1 MKVFV
6 TGAGALLGQG
16 IIKSLRL
23 AETNYQIVAAD
34 PDPRAVGLYWADMAY
49 LVPLAKDP
57 TYVENVCE
65 ILDKERPDAVLVG
78 TDVEL
83 LIFAQHKSEFESK
96 YNTHVIVS
104 SEEVIK
110 IAEDKWLTYQFLSS
124 NGFSYPR
131 SALPEGVNDL
141 LNKCYFPL
149 IVKPRSG
156 ARSIGLHKVNNIQE
170 LEQAIT
176 ITKDP
181 IIQEEISTSDQEY
194 TSGITIIDGDVK
206 AIVTMRRDLRDGNTY
221 RAYIEP
227 QSSFNPFLSEVAKK
241 LNGFGSLNFQFR
253 TDGNV
258 PKIFEIN
265 ARFSGTTPLRAFAG
279 YNEVDVI
286 LRHIVN
292 GDEIPEVHLKPWI
305 VLKYWNEI
313 LIDKDQLAK
322 LQDDRFSSSMQ
333 FKSGIQL

>member
-1 MKVFV
+1 M
-6 TGAGALLGQG
+6 LGQG

-34 PDPRAVGLYWADMAY
+34 PDPRTVGLYWADMAY

-57 TYVENVCE
+57 TYVEKVCE

-104 SEEVIK
+104 PTEVIK

-124 NGFSYPR
+124 NGFLYPR
-131 SALPEGVNDL
+131 SALPKGVNDL
-141 LNKCYFPL
+141 LNKCDFPL

-156 ARSIGLHKVNNIQE
+156 ARSIGLHKVNNMQE
-170 LEQAIT
+170 LGQAIA
-176 ITKDP
+176 ITDNP

-265 ARFSGTTPLRAFAG
+265 ARFSGTTPIRAFAG

-305 VLKYWNEI
+305 VLRYWNEI
-313 LIDKDQLAK
+313 LIDNDQLAK
-322 LQDDRFSSSMQ
+322 LQADGFSSAMQ
-333 FKSGIQL
+333 FKSGVQL

>member
-49 LVPLAKDP
+49 LVPFAKNP
-57 TYVENVCE
+57 TYMEKICE

-83 LIFAQHKSEFESK
+83 LIFAQYKNEFESK

-104 SEEVIK
+104 PEEVIK

-124 NGFSYPR
+124 NGFSHPR
-131 SALPEGVNDL
+131 SALPEDVNDL
-141 LNKCYFPL
+141 LNKCVFPL

-156 ARSIGLHKVNNIQE
+156 ARSIGLHRVKNLQE
-170 LEQAIT
+170 LEQAIA
-176 ITKDP
+176 ITDDP
-181 IIQEEISTSDQEY
+181 IIQEEISTLDQEY
-194 TSGITIIDGDVK
+194 TSGITMIDGDVK

-221 RAYIEP
+221 RAYVAP
-227 QSSFNPFLSEVAKK
+227 KSQYNLFLSEVATK
-241 LNGFGSLNFQFR
+241 LNGFGPLNFQFR
-253 TDGNV
+253 TVGN
-258 PKIFEIN
+258 KHC
-265 ARFSGTTPLRAFAG
+265 R
-279 YNEVDVI
+279 
-286 LRHIVN
+286 
-292 GDEIPEVHLKPWI
+292 
-305 VLKYWNEI
+305 
-313 LIDKDQLAK
+313 
-322 LQDDRFSSSMQ
+322 
-333 FKSGIQL
+333 

>member
-23 AETNYQIVAAD
+23 ADANYQIVAAD
-34 PDPRAVGLYWADMAY
+34 PDPRSVGLYWADMAY

-57 TYVENVCE
+57 TYVEKVCK

-104 SEEVIK
+104 SAEVIK

-124 NGFSYPR
+124 NGFPCPR

-141 LNKCYFPL
+141 LNNRDFPL

-156 ARSIGLHKVNNIQE
+156 ARSIGLHKVNNTQE
-170 LEQAIT
+170 LEQAIA
-176 ITKDP
+176 ITEEP
-181 IIQEEISTSDQEY
+181 IIQEEVYTSDQEY
-194 TSGITIIDGDVK
+194 TSGITMIDGKIK

-241 LNGFGSLNFQFR
+241 LNGFGPLNFQFR

-265 ARFSGTTPLRAFAG
+265 ARFSGTTPFRAFAG

-305 VLKYWNEI
+305 VLRYWNEI
-313 LIDKDQLAK
+313 LIDNDQLAK

-333 FKSGIQL
+333 FKSGVQL

>member
-57 TYVENVCE
+57 TYVEKVCE

-83 LIFAQHKSEFESK
+83 LIFAQHKSKFESK

-104 SEEVIK
+104 PEEVIK

-124 NGFSYPR
+124 NGFPCPR
-131 SALPEGVNDL
+131 SVLPEGVNDL
-141 LNKCYFPL
+141 LNNCDFPL

-156 ARSIGLHKVNNIQE
+156 ARSIGLHKVNNMQE
-170 LEQAIT
+170 LEQAIA
-176 ITKDP
+176 ITEEP
-181 IIQEEISTSDQEY
+181 IIQEEVSTSDQEY
-194 TSGITIIDGDVK
+194 TSGITMIDGKVE

-227 QSSFNPFLSEVAKK
+227 QASFNPFLSEVAKK

-305 VLKYWNEI
+305 VLKYWSEI
-313 LIDKDQLAK
+313 LIDSDQVVK
-322 LQDDRFSSSMQ
+322 LESDGFSSATK
-333 FKSGIQL
+333 FKTGVQL

>member
-34 PDPRAVGLYWADMAY
+34 PDPRAVGLYWADMSY

-57 TYVENVCE
+57 AYIENICR

-83 LIFAQHKSEFESK
+83 LIFAQHKREFESN
-96 YNTHVIVS
+96 YNTRVIVS
-104 SEEVIK
+104 PAEVIK

-124 NGFSYPR
+124 NGFPCPR
-131 SALPEGVNDL
+131 SALPAGVNNL
-141 LNKCYFPL
+141 LNNCDFPL

-156 ARSIGLHKVNNIQE
+156 ARSIGLHKVNNMQE
-170 LEQAIT
+170 LEQAIA
-176 ITKDP
+176 ITEEP
-181 IIQEEISTSDQEY
+181 IIQEEVSTSDQEY
-194 TSGITIIDGDVK
+194 TSGITMIDGEVK

-221 RAYIEP
+221 RAYVEP
-227 QSSFNPFLSEVAKK
+227 KSLFNLFLSEVAKK
-241 LNGFGSLNFQFR
+241 LNGFGPLNFQFR
-253 TDGNV
+253 TVGDT
-258 PKIFEIN
+258 PTIFEIN

-292 GDEIPEVHLKPWI
+292 GDEIPEVQLKPWI
-305 VLKYWNEI
+305 VLRYWNEI
-313 LIDKDQLAK
+313 LVDSDQLAK
-322 LQDDRFSSSMQ
+322 LQTDGFSSAMK
-333 FKSGIQL
+333 FETGVQL

>member
-57 TYVENVCE
+57 TYVEKVCE

-104 SEEVIK
+104 SVEVIK
-110 IAEDKWLTYQFLSS
+110 IAENKWLTYQFLSS
-124 NGFSYPR
+124 NGFSCPR

-141 LNKCYFPL
+141 LNTCDFPL

-156 ARSIGLHKVNNIQE
+156 ARSIGLHKVHNKQE
-170 LEQAIT
+170 LEQAIA
-176 ITKDP
+176 ITEKP
-181 IIQEEISTSDQEY
+181 IIQEDVSTSDQEY
-194 TSGITIIDGDVK
+194 TSGIIMIDGKVK

-241 LNGFGSLNFQFR
+241 LNGFGPLNFQFR
-253 TDGNV
+253 TEGNI

-286 LRHIVN
+286 LRHIVI
-292 GDEIPEVHLKPWI
+292 GDETPEVQLKPWI
-305 VLKYWNEI
+305 ILRYWNEI
-313 LIDKDQLAK
+313 LIDNDQLAK
-322 LQDDRFSSSMQ
+322 LQNDRFSSSMQ
-333 FKSGIQL
+333 FKSGVQL

>member
-23 AETNYQIVAAD
+23 AEANYQIVAAD
-34 PDPRAVGLYWADMAY
+34 PDPRAVGLYWADVAY
-49 LVPLAKDP
+49 LVPFAKDA
-57 TYVENVCE
+57 TYVEKVCK
-65 ILDKERPDAVLVG
+65 ILDKERPDAVLIG

-83 LIFAQHKSEFESK
+83 LIFAQHKNEFESK

-104 SEEVIK
+104 SVDVIR
-110 IAEDKWLTYQFLSS
+110 IAGDKWLTYQFLAS
-124 NGFSYPR
+124 NGFPYPQ

-141 LNKCYFPL
+141 LNNCDFPL
-149 IVKPRSG
+149 IVKPRLG
-156 ARSIGLHKVNNIQE
+156 ARSIGLHKANNMQE
-170 LEQAIT
+170 LEKAIAIT
-176 ITKDP
+176 EEP
-181 IIQEEISTSDQEY
+181 IIQEEVSTSDQEY
-194 TSGITIIDGDVK
+194 TSGITIIDGNVK
-206 AIVTMRRDLRDGNTY
+206 AIITMRRDLRDGNTY

-227 QSSFNPFLSEVAKK
+227 KSSFNAFLSEVAKK
-241 LNGFGSLNFQFR
+241 INGFGSLNFQFR
-253 TDGNV
+253 ADGNI

-292 GDEIPEVHLKPWI
+292 GDKIPEVQPKPWI
-305 VLKYWNEI
+305 VLRYWNEI
-313 LIDKDQLAK
+313 LIDINQV
-322 LQDDRFSSSMQ
+322 SMLKNKGSLIKPHYEEG
-333 FKSGIQL
+333 FKV

>member
-23 AETNYQIVAAD
+23 AEIKYQIVAAD

-57 TYVENVCE
+57 TYVEKVCR

-83 LIFAQHKSEFESK
+83 LIFGQHKSEFESK

-104 SEEVIK
+104 PTEVIK

-124 NGFSYPR
+124 NGFPCPQ

-141 LNKCYFPL
+141 LHNRDFPL

-156 ARSIGLHKVNNIQE
+156 ARSIGLHKVNNMQE
-170 LEQAIT
+170 LEQAIA
-176 ITKDP
+176 ITEEP
-181 IIQEEISTSDQEY
+181 IIQEEISTSGQEY

-206 AIVTMRRDLRDGNTY
+206 SIVTMRRDLRDGNTY

-253 TDGNV
+253 TDGNI

-265 ARFSGTTPLRAFAG
+265 ARFSGTTPFRAFAG

-305 VLKYWNEI
+305 VLRYWNEI
-313 LIDKDQLAK
+313 LIDVDQVSTLKDEEYLIRPHCE
-322 LQDDRFSSSMQ
+322 DRF
-333 FKSGIQL
+333 KS